1 MSWFNRIRNTTSRLA
16 SSAVS
21 GIRQGASNI
30 IPESIQRIITN
41 FGNWLTGRVGP
52 EQIPQV
58 LNEIIEHVRTNYPPR
73 QSFEVRESN
82 SALRNFTRVYT
93 IDGIEGFVTRSFL
106 DGAREIITSIFR
118 NNRRTKVKLILKCI
132 MEKGIIPEEIEI
144 QEFAFHSNIEINLEG
159 TDEDDI
165 YFVMTERILEK
176 TATLLRRASGW
187 RLRGILSV

>member
-58 LNEIIEHVRTNYPPR
+58 LNEIIEHIRTNYPPR
-73 QSFEVRESN
+73 QSFEIRESN
-82 SALRNFTRVYT
+82 STLRNFTRVYT
-93 IDGIEGFVTRSFL
+93 IDGIEGFDTRSFL
-106 DGAREIITSIFR
+106 DGAREIITSILR

-132 MEKGIIPEEIEI
+132 MEKGVIPEEIEI

-165 YFVMTERILEK
+165 YFVMTERILK
-176 TATLLRRASGW
+176 KIATLLRRASGW